1 MKEDEWQLPKK
12 VIPECKSALFSSD
25 IKLTPSTSMTLE
37 IKNLVKSLENTDINL
52 LLKAIPGFINCFI
65 KNNFNLSE
73 LSTQGDWN
81 DILEKSS
88 NLLRTQEFIGFIQH
102 SPIPNNALMQL
113 LGLYHYVLGRQQLK
127 EIEFTPRISVED
139 LVKNENLL
147 LAAVRYHN
155 FDALRYCYAHY
166 GRLILSADTI
176 QIKKY
181 YGLLNN
187 MFLKAKMN
195 NLLPVCLLMAEFN
208 MYTLMALGQQ
218 TSDSDEKNS
227 TSDSDLIVRLLKES
241 LQHLY
246 LAKTI
251 TEHFSTDAK
260 AIQHIKKYLSIQFK
274 NTFGTDQLTYAT
286 QSEKTPIFMFT
297 IPEDYKKTYP
307 INDYCEYVTYL
318 AEMHF
323 GINFKHNKQLEAE
336 KEARNYYATFTH
348 EIFPKIPNDSG
359 LMNALRSK

>member
-1 MKEDEWQLPKK
+1 MKEDQWQLSK
-12 VIPECKSALFSSD
+12 VIQDCKSALFSSD
-25 IKLTPSTSMTLE
+25 NKVTRSTSMTLE
-37 IKNLVKSLENTDINL
+37 IKNLVKSLENSDINL
-52 LLKAIPGFINCFI
+52 LLKAIPGFMNFFI
-65 KNNFNLSE
+65 KNNFSMSE
-73 LSTQGDWN
+73 LSGQGDWN

-88 NLLRTQEFIGFIQH
+88 NLLRTQEFIGFIQY

-127 EIEFTPRISVED
+127 EIEFTPKISVKD

-147 LAAVRYHN
+147 LAAVKYHN

-166 GRLILSADTI
+166 GKLILSTDTI
-176 QIKKY
+176 QIKNY

-187 MFLKAKMN
+187 IFSKAKMN

-227 TSDSDLIVRLLKES
+227 TSDSDFILHLLKES
-241 LQHLY
+241 LQYLY

-286 QSEKTPIFMFT
+286 QSEKFPIFMFT
-297 IPEDYKKTYP
+297 IPDDYKKTYP
-307 INDYCEYVTYL
+307 INDYCEYVTHL

-323 GINFKHNKQLEAE
+323 GINFKNNKQLEAD
-336 KEARNYYATFTH
+336 KEARNYYIALTR
-348 EIFPKIPNDSG
+348 EIFPKIQSNPDSMS
-359 LMNALRSK
+359 LS